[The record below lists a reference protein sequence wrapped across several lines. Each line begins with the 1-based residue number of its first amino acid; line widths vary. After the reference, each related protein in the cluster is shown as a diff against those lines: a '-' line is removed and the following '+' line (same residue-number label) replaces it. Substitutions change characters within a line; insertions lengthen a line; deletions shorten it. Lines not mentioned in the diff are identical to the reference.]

1 MLALDWQLASRLV
14 FSSGMFNDDIMLL
27 LAVNGVPVI
36 FNKSYKFIS
45 RGFESLQTLGRCLEG

>member
-36 FNKSYKFIS
+36 FNRSYKFS
-45 RGFESLQTLGRCLEG
+45 KGFVSLQTLDRCLEG